1 MENFSSEMT
10 GNCEIY
16 SRVFQKSREMIECS
30 RDFILP
36 DFYADIKRIIST
48 SGNISPETC
57 FVEGGKASVSGTL
70 TTRVLFIDDEGKLR
84 SVTFT
89 QDYSA
94 TIPVGDSASYDEI
107 SIMCCPTLESVSV
120 KTVNPRKVSV
130 RGRIDAGIKIWKKM
144 SISPEMPPVACEN
157 GFCPEIRTESVSCM
171 APFSVWERD
180 LELSEDIILDG
191 EAEDIIY
198 CDAKSE
204 VLECSVENDGIG
216 VKGNIN
222 IDVIYS
228 PSDGGDP
235 IHVSR
240 RVPFSRTVETDLS
253 ALSNIVCSACSYIRS
268 VDCALSGDNSG
279 ENNKIE
285 IDVGYALAVNGAG
298 TVSCQYV
305 SDMYL
310 PAYALKTE
318 SEKINFSSE
327 PTRTVKNIRVESC
340 GGNPL
345 PEGSSV
351 VLTTIQPQIESLSNE
366 DGMRRAL
373 GSSQINVVY
382 RDASGNLSSQGFT
395 DEFEIELKDVPEFDE
410 YIFLLRS
417 SAVNARNE
425 ENSLCVGYDL
435 EITVVSW
442 QSEMSEMIVSSQV
455 SANESVETRK
465 PFTVYYPA
473 KNETLW
479 DIGKKYNV
487 TVAELMA
494 ANPENDEGDGGVPS
508 VLLIPRHKPN
518 KPLNL

>member
-10 GNCEIY
+10 EKCNIC

-36 DFYADIKRIIST
+36 DFYADIKRIISA

-57 FVEGGKASVSGTL
+57 FVEGGKASMSGTL
-70 TTRVLFIDDEGKLR
+70 TVRVLFIDDEGKLR

-94 TIPVGDSASYDEI
+94 TILVGDNASYDEFL
-107 SIMCCPTLESVSV
+107 IMCCPTLESVSV

-130 RGRIDAGIKIWKKM
+130 RGRIDASIKIWKKT
-144 SISPEMPPVACEN
+144 SISPEISDVTGEN
-157 GFCPEIRTESVSCM
+157 GIMPEIKTENISCM
-171 APFSVWERD
+171 VPFSAWERD

-191 EAEDIIY
+191 EAEEIIY

-240 RVPFSRTVETDLS
+240 RVPFSRTVEVDLS
-253 ALSNIVCSACSYIRS
+253 MLDDIVCSACSYIRS
-268 VDCALSGDNSG
+268 VDCAVSGDNSG

-351 VLTTIQPQIESLSNE
+351 VITTVQPQIESLSNE
-366 DGMRRAL
+366 ENMRRAL
-373 GSSQINVVY
+373 GSSQINVMY
-382 RDASGNLSSQGFT
+382 KDASGNISSQNFT
-395 DEFEIELKDVPEFDE
+395 DDFEIELKDLPQFDE
-410 YIFLLRS
+410 YIFLLRT
-417 SAVNARNE
+417 SAINARNE

-435 EITVVSW
+435 EITIISW

-455 SANESVETRK
+455 SENDSFEERK
-465 PFTVYYPA
+465 PFTVYYPS

-487 TVAELMA
+487 TASELLA
-494 ANPENDEGDGGVPS
+494 ANPESEEGVVPS
-508 VLLIPRHKPN
+508 VLLIPRHKQN
-518 KPLNL
+518 KTQIS